1 MFHDSGMPGYTRW
14 PGMIKK
20 AVLAGTFIFL
30 ASVAVSNSAAAQR
43 LEEVVSGRFLLKE
56 GGLVSVTSPR
66 GNIRIQSWGKDYVE
80 VAATKVVEGSSES
93 GMNKALERIRVEFVG
108 TQDSLHMKT
117 ELGEPRFK
125 TFFLIDR
132 IWNFFSNTRTWVDY
146 QIWVPSEVNVLIKT
160 TSGSSSIQGIEGNV
174 KSEGVSGKVEFFSIR
189 GNIEATTI
197 SGEMELVEIEGN
209 VNLRSRSG
217 NMYLDQVKGYIFAR
231 STKGKLQMNSVEGTI
246 RGLTVSGKIVMRK
259 IKGVVELAETTRGDI
274 EIELVGVAD
283 DWLGMIFYSVS
294 GDIAVNLPP
303 DLGANLGVK
312 TVSGRITCDFT
323 ILTRGQF
330 EPGTLGGPI
339 NGGGPLLEI
348 ETTDGDIF
356 IRQI

>member
-1 MFHDSGMPGYTRW
+1 MAE
-14 PGMIKK
+14 MIRKTL
-20 AVLAGTFIFL
+20 LAGTFMFL
-30 ASVAVSNSAAAQR
+30 TSVAVSGSPAAQR
-43 LEEVVSGRFLLKE
+43 LEEVVSRHFLLME
-56 GGLVSVTSPR
+56 GGLVSVTNPR

-80 VAATKVVEGSSES
+80 VAATKVVEGSNEER
-93 GMNKALERIRVEFVG
+93 MNTVLERIRVEFTA

-117 ELGEPRFK
+117 DLGESRFK

-132 IWNFFSNTRTWVDY
+132 IWNFFSSTRAWVDC
-146 QIWVPSEVNVLIKT
+146 QVWVPSEVNVLSKT
-160 TSGSSSIQGIEGNV
+160 ASGNSSIQGIQGDI

-197 SGEMELVEIEGN
+197 SGKMELAEVEGN

-231 STKGKLQMNSVEGTI
+231 SIKGKVQMNSVEGTI
-246 RGLTVSGKIVMRK
+246 RGLTVGGKIVMKKMR
-259 IKGVVELAETTRGDI
+259 GVVELAETTRGDI
-274 EIELVGVAD
+274 ETELVEVAD

-294 GDIAVNLPP
+294 GDIEVSLPR
-303 DLGANLGVK
+303 DLGANLGIK
-312 TVSGRITCDFT
+312 TVTGRITCDFT
-323 ILTRGQF
+323 ISTRGQF

-356 IRQI
+356 VRQI

>member
-1 MFHDSGMPGYTRW
+1 MVA
-14 PGMIKK
+14 MIKK
-20 AVLAGTFIFL
+20 VVLAGTFMFL
-30 ASVAVSNSAAAQR
+30 ASVAVSSCPAAQR
-43 LEEVVSGRFLLKE
+43 LEEIISRHFLLME
-56 GGLVSVTSPR
+56 GGLVSVTNPR
-66 GNIRIQSWGKDYVE
+66 GNIKIQSWGKDYVE
-80 VAATKVVEGSSES
+80 VAATKVAEGSNEER
-93 GMNKALERIRVEFVG
+93 MNKALERIRVEFVA

-117 ELGEPRFK
+117 DLGESRFK

-132 IWNFFSNTRTWVDY
+132 IWSFFSNTRAWVDY
-146 QIWVPSEVNVLIKT
+146 QVWVPSEVSVLTKT
-160 TSGSSSIQGIEGNV
+160 VSGNSSIQGIKGDV

-197 SGEMELVEIEGN
+197 SGEMELVEVEGN

-217 NMYLDQVKGYIFAR
+217 NIYLDQVKGYIFAR

-246 RGLTVSGKIVMRK
+246 RGLTVGGKIVMRK
-259 IKGVVELAETTRGDI
+259 IKGVVELAETTKGDI
-274 EIELVGVAD
+274 EAELVEVAD
-283 DWLGMIFYSVS
+283 DWLGMIFCSVS
-294 GDIAVNLPP
+294 GDIAVSLPP
-303 DLGANLGVK
+303 DLGANLGIK
-312 TVSGRITCDFT
+312 TVSGRISCDFT

-356 IRQI
+356 VRQI